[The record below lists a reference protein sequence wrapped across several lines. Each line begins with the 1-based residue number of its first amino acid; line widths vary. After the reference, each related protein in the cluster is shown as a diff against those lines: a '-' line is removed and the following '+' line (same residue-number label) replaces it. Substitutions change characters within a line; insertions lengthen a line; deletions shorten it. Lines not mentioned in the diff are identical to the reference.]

1 VTRFLVGRVL
11 QSCGVL
17 FVVSVITFVLIHAAP
32 GGPALLLQPDLT
44 QEQMRELR
52 TELGLEDPIPVQYA
66 RWLGNVAQGRF
77 GRSLS
82 QGLPVP
88 TLIADRLPAT
98 LVLGGA
104 ALLVTLGAGIPLGIL
119 SAVRRNSS
127 VDYLVTGFA
136 FLGMSIP
143 VFWVGVLLI
152 NVFSVELGLLPS
164 AGMFTI
170 GEPFSLVDRLRYLV
184 MPTLVLAL
192 ANLAQI
198 IRYTSSSIL
207 GVLTEDYVRTA
218 RAKGL
223 TERAV
228 IVKHAL
234 RAALIP
240 LLTVI
245 GLMLPRLVGGAAITE
260 AIFAWPGMGRLA
272 VDSAVQRDYPLIM
285 GITLVIS
292 AMVVFSNLLID
303 LVYGLADPRIRVGGG
318 SP

>member
-1 VTRFLVGRVL
+1 V
-11 QSCGVL
+11 
-17 FVVSVITFVLIHAAP
+17 
-32 GGPALLLQPDLT
+32 
-44 QEQMRELR
+44 
-52 TELGLEDPIPVQYA
+52 
-66 RWLGNVAQGRF
+66 
-77 GRSLS
+77 
-82 QGLPVP
+82 
-88 TLIADRLPAT
+88 
-98 LVLGGA
+98 
-104 ALLVTLGAGIPLGIL
+104 
-119 SAVRRNSS
+119 
-127 VDYLVTGFA
+127 
-136 FLGMSIP
+136 
-143 VFWVGVLLI
+143 
-152 NVFSVELGLLPS
+152 
-164 AGMFTI
+164 
-170 GEPFSLVDRLRYLV
+170 VDRLRYLV

-223 TERAV
+223 NERAV
-228 IVKHAL
+228 VVRHAL

-240 LLTVI
+240 LLTII

-303 LVYGLADPRIRVGGG
+303 LVYGLADPRIRVGGR
-318 SP
+318 P

>member
-1 VTRFLVGRVL
+1 
-11 QSCGVL
+11 
-17 FVVSVITFVLIHAAP
+17 
-32 GGPALLLQPDLT
+32 
-44 QEQMRELR
+44 
-52 TELGLEDPIPVQYA
+52 
-66 RWLGNVAQGRF
+66 
-77 GRSLS
+77 
-82 QGLPVP
+82 
-88 TLIADRLPAT
+88 
-98 LVLGGA
+98 
-104 ALLVTLGAGIPLGIL
+104 
-119 SAVRRNSS
+119 
-127 VDYLVTGFA
+127 
-136 FLGMSIP
+136 
-143 VFWVGVLLI
+143 
-152 NVFSVELGLLPS
+152 
-164 AGMFTI
+164 
-170 GEPFSLVDRLRYLV
+170 